1 MTNLINNIE
10 DLRQKLCNIIA
21 NKDLTDAEV
30 VLCSEELDKLL
41 LECERNNNL
50 RWASKA
56 SQVLLLTKYIIDKS
70 KKELRVTYF

>member
-56 SQVLLLTKYIIDKS
+56 S
-70 KKELRVTYF
+70 

>member
-1 MTNLINNIE
+1 MRFIMTNLINNIE

-56 SQVLLLTKYIIDKS
+56 S
-70 KKELRVTYF
+70 